1 MTFGTFALSLL
12 LAYQVLAY
20 QAAAPPDTYT
30 LGPGDQIVVR
40 VPDVEEIPDKPV
52 PIDLRGDIDLPM
64 AGRLHA
70 AGLSTGQLESAIAE
84 RLKKFLVD
92 PDVSVYLAEMRSQ
105 PVSVL
110 GSLKDPGVHQLQG
123 QKTLFE
129 VLSLAGG
136 LREDAG
142 NTVKVT
148 RKIEWG
154 PIPLPNAQKDSTGQ
168 YSVASVNVKEIM
180 AASNPAANILIKPE
194 DVISVPRA
202 DVVYAIGAV
211 KKPGGYVLGV
221 NQSLGV
227 LQILALAE
235 GLDRT
240 AASSDVRIMRTVPG
254 SNDRA
259 EIPVD
264 LKKIMGGKSSDIPLQ
279 ADDILFVP
287 SSKSKAIGYR
297 TLEAVAQGGT
307 LAFYRIP

>member
-1 MTFGTFALSLL
+1 MTLAALLVSFI
-12 LAYQVLAY
+12 LAY
-20 QAAAPPDTYT
+20 QASPAPDTYT

-40 VPDVEEIPDKPV
+40 VPDVEEISEKPV
-52 PIDLRGDIDLPM
+52 PIDLRGEIDLPV
-64 AGRLHA
+64 AGRVHA
-70 AGLSTGQLESAIAE
+70 AGLSTVQLESAIAA
-84 RLKKFLVD
+84 RLKKYLVE

-142 NTVKVT
+142 NTVKIT
-148 RKIEWG
+148 RRLEWG
-154 PIPLPNAQKDSTGQ
+154 PIPLPDAETDPTGA
-168 YSVASVNVKEIM
+168 YSVASVKVKDIM
-180 AASNPAANILIKPE
+180 AASNPAANILIQPE

-202 DVVYAIGAV
+202 EVIYAIGAV

-227 LQILALAE
+227 LQVLALAE

-240 AASSDVRIMRTVPG
+240 AAAADVRIMRLVAGTG
-254 SNDRA
+254 NRA
-259 EIPVD
+259 EIPVN
-264 LKKIMGGKSSDIPLQ
+264 LKKIMSGKGADVPLQ

-287 SSKSKAIGYR
+287 SSKTKAIGYR

-307 LAFYRIP
+307 LIFYRIP

>member
-1 MTFGTFALSLL
+1 MLSIL
-12 LAYQVLAY
+12 LAYQAST
-20 QAAAPPDTYT
+20 APDTYT

-40 VPDVEEIPDKPV
+40 VPNVEEISDKAV
-52 PIDLRGDIDLPM
+52 PIDLHGDVDLPM
-64 AGRLHA
+64 AGRIHA
-70 AGLSTGQLESAIAE
+70 AGLSTGQLASAVAE
-84 RLKKFLVD
+84 RLTKYLVD

-142 NTVKVT
+142 NTVKIT
-148 RKIEWG
+148 RKLAWG
-154 PIPLPNAQKDSTGQ
+154 PIPLPGAERDSTGQ
-168 YSVASVNVKEIM
+168 YWVASVNVKDIM
-180 AASNPAANILIKPE
+180 AASNPAANILIQPE

-202 DVVYAIGAV
+202 DVIYAIGAV
-211 KKPGGYVLGV
+211 KKPGGYMLGV

-227 LQILALAE
+227 LQVLALAE
-235 GLDRT
+235 GLERT
-240 AASSDVRIMRTVPG
+240 AAASDVRIMRTVAG
-254 SNDRA
+254 TTNRS

-297 TLEAVAQGGT
+297 ALEVVAQGGT